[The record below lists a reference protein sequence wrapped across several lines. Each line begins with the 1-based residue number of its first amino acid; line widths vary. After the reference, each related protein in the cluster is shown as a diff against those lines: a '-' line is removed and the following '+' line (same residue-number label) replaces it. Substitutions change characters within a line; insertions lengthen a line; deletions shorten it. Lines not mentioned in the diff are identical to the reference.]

1 MNPETKKQLDFF
13 ISEKYKYKK
22 MYFDKIAEIEKDGGA
37 LDKATRLYLDDC
49 NYYINFY
56 DREFSSLY
64 KKTFKE
70 D

>member
-22 MYFDKIAEIEKDGGA
+22 MYFDKIAEIENGGA
-37 LDKATRLYLDDC
+37 LDKATRLYLDNC